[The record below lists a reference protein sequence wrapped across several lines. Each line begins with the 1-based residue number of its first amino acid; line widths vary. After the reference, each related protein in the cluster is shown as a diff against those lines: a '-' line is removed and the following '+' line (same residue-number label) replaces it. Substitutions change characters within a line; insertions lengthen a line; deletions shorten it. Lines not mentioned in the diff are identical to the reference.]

1 MTAIH
6 ARAQELHQA
15 GVSIMP
21 ILPADP
27 QHGDKR
33 PALSWKRLQTDR
45 LTTSEV
51 DQWFKDGR
59 YGIGVIMG
67 EISNDLM
74 MIELEGRAAHLLGEL
89 TQTATQSGL
98 SELWARMFGWC
109 ETTPSGGYHWYI
121 YAPGNPSGNRKL
133 ARTREGMV
141 LAETR
146 ENGGYSVVAP
156 LDGATY
162 HHTSSGA
169 WKTLTGGPTKAGVF
183 TLDELDDLLAV
194 FRTIDETP
202 TPAAPPA
209 HTMPAYTPSA
219 ERDPYAGL
227 TPGDDFEDQTS
238 WADILTPHGWT
249 QVFTRGQ
256 ETFWRRPDKQAG
268 VSASTGHAGDR
279 DRIYVWSTSTVFEA
293 ETPYTKFAAYA
304 LLEHDG
310 DYTKAAKHLSAK
322 GYGKQAEHPRDTTG
336 LDAYIQRLTNQPAVA
351 GEPADIVDLETGE
364 ILTVTEPD
372 TYTRTDDG
380 NALRFAD
387 AYRHSFKYIPERKTW
402 AHWDGHKWDIEGG
415 DAAAI
420 EAARTLARTLPTD
433 DKADENHRRRSLNA
447 SAIRNM
453 LTLACNTPGI
463 YTPLTRFDADPYLLN
478 TPAGTVNLKTG
489 KLTPPNPTTLCLR
502 ATTIAPD
509 PTMPTPRW
517 NSFIDQIFMN
527 DTALVAYIQRFF
539 GQAIIGETKEQLLP
553 FFYGTGANGKTTM
566 LNVIQN
572 ILGTGQTGYSTT
584 SPAEILTSANRHPTE
599 IAALS
604 GVRLAV
610 ISELEEGQ
618 RIAEA
623 KAKELTG
630 GDNLTARFMGKDFFT
645 FQPTHTIAALTNNM
659 LETSGG
665 GSAALW
671 RRVRLIP
678 FLYVVPKKDR
688 NPHLEQDLMEEAPGI
703 LSWLTQG
710 AIDYLNGGLAEP
722 ASVRTATADYEA
734 DQNTV
739 RQFLHEVCTL
749 HETNRD
755 LFQVPVPKL
764 RDAYERWC
772 ERAGYTAVNQIVFG
786 RRMKREGFETRA
798 THGTRFYAGISIPDD
813 TLEEAIN
820 G

>member
-1 MTAIH
+1 
-6 ARAQELHQA
+6 
-15 GVSIMP
+15 MP

-51 DQWFKDGR
+51 DQWFEDGR

-74 MIELEGRAAHLLGEL
+74 MIELEGRATHLLGEL

-98 SELWARMFGWC
+98 SGLWARMFGWC

-121 YAPGNPSGNRKL
+121 YVPGNTSGNRKL
-133 ARTREGMV
+133 ARTLDGVV

-162 HHTSSGA
+162 HHTGSGA
-169 WKTLTGGPTKAGVF
+169 WKTLTGSPTKAGLF

-194 FRTIDETP
+194 FRTIDQTP
-202 TPAAPPA
+202 EPATSQT
-209 HTMPAYTPSA
+209 TMPAYTPPA
-219 ERDPYAGL
+219 ERDPHAGL
-227 TPGDDFEDQTS
+227 TPGDDFEDKTS

-279 DRIYVWSTSTVFEA
+279 DRLYVWSTSTRFEA

-351 GEPADIVDLETGE
+351 GEPAEVVDLETGE

-387 AYRHSFKYIPERKTW
+387 TNTGKFRYVPEKSDW
-402 AHWDGHKWDIEGG
+402 AVWNGHQWDIANGE
-415 DAAAI
+415 ARVM
-420 EAARTLARTLPTD
+420 EAARALMRTLPEEEKID
-433 DKADENHRRRSLNA
+433 QSHKRKSLQHGAITSMLKLARNA
-447 SAIRNM
+447 
-453 LTLACNTPGI
+453 PGI
-463 YTPLTRFDADPYLLN
+463 YTPLPEFDADPYILN

-517 NSFIDQIFMN
+517 SAFLDQIFMN
-527 DTALVAYIQRFF
+527 DTTLITYMRRFF
-539 GQAIIGETKEQLLP
+539 GLTLIGEVTEQILP
-553 FFYGTGANGKTTM
+553 FFYGSGANGKTTM

-584 SPAEILTSANRHPTE
+584 TPAEILTNGDRHPAE
-599 IAALS
+599 IAALQ

-610 ISELEEGQ
+610 ISELEEGR

-623 KAKELTG
+623 RAKLLTG
-630 GDNLTARFMGKDFFT
+630 SDAITARFMGENWFT
-645 FQPTHTIAALTNNM
+645 FQPTHTFTVLTNTM
-659 LETSGG
+659 LETATG
-665 GSAALW
+665 GSAAFW
-671 RRVRLIP
+671 RRIRNIP
-678 FLYVVPKKDR
+678 FDYVVPKAERD
-688 NPHLEQDLMEEAPGI
+688 PHLETKLIEEAPGI
-703 LSWLTQG
+703 LAWMIQG
-710 AIDYLNGGLAEP
+710 AQEYLSYGLGEP
-722 ASVRTATADYEA
+722 AAVSAATAKYEA

-739 RQFLHEVCTL
+739 GQFLREACTL
-749 HETNRD
+749 HEYNLDIYQTRVNVFRD
-755 LFQVPVPKL
+755 E
-764 RDAYERWC
+764 YERWC
-772 ERAGYTAVNQIVFG
+772 RLNLATPVGAKALTQRLA
-786 RRMKREGFETRA
+786 KEGIKSVQ
-798 THGTRFYAGISIPDD
+798 GTKGARYYRGVSINPEF
-813 TLEEAIN
+813 LESLDEVLS
-820 G
+820 

>member
-1 MTAIH
+1 MNSIH
-6 ARAQELHQA
+6 ARARELHQA

-51 DQWFKDGR
+51 DQWFEDGR

-74 MIELEGRAAHLLGEL
+74 MIELEGRATHLLGEL
-89 TQTATQSGL
+89 TQTATQAGL
-98 SELWARMFGWC
+98 SGLWARMFGWC

-121 YAPGNPSGNRKL
+121 YVPGNPGGNRKL
-133 ARTREGMV
+133 ARTREGIV

-162 HHTSSGA
+162 HHTGSGA
-169 WKTLTGGPTKAGVF
+169 WKTLTGSPTKAGVF
-183 TLDELDDLLAV
+183 TLDELNDLLAV
-194 FRTIDETP
+194 FRTIDQTP
-202 TPAAPPA
+202 EPATSQP
-209 HTMPAYTPSA
+209 TMPAYTPPA

-227 TPGDDFEDQTS
+227 TPGDDFEDKTS
-238 WADILTPHGWT
+238 WADILAPHGWT

-279 DRIYVWSTSTVFEA
+279 DRLYVWSTSTRFEA

-310 DYTKAAKHLSAK
+310 DYTKAAKALAAQ
-322 GYGKQAEHPRDTTG
+322 GYGRQAEHPRDTTG

-351 GEPADIVDLETGE
+351 GEPAEVVDLETGE

-387 AYRHSFKYIPERKTW
+387 ANRHKFKYIPERKTW

-420 EAARTLARTLPTD
+420 EAARALARTLPTD

-447 SAIRNM
+447 NAIRNM

-489 KLTPPNPTTLCLR
+489 TLTPPDPATLCLR

-509 PTMPTPRW
+509 HTMPTPRW

-527 DTALVAYIQRFF
+527 DTALVTYIQRFF

-584 SPAEILTSANRHPTE
+584 SPAEILTASNRHPTE

-645 FQPTHTIAALTNNM
+645 FTPTHTIVALTNNM

-688 NPHLEQDLMEEAPGI
+688 NPHLEQDLMGEAPGI
-703 LSWLTQG
+703 IAWMIAG
-710 AIDYLNGGLAEP
+710 AIDYLRDGLTEP
-722 ASVRTATADYEA
+722 ASVRAATADYEA

-739 RQFLHEVCTL
+739 HQFLHEVCTL

-798 THGTRFYAGISIPDD
+798 TNGTRFLVGISIPDD
-813 TLEEAIN
+813 ALEEAIH